1 MRGKSSICG
10 KATKGT
16 AKKGEAS
23 MFPTRKNTKVQQYIR
38 HAPKRHNIR
47 GEKLEDKVGGSDICR
62 MWQI

>member
-23 MFPTRKNTKVQQYIR
+23 MFPTRKNTKVQ
-38 HAPKRHNIR
+38 
-47 GEKLEDKVGGSDICR
+47 
-62 MWQI
+62 